1 MFLCVCAC
9 VHASERGSA
18 CVCVC
23 LCACVRDGW
32 NDLCLGEF
40 VIKFSRV
47 VCFYV
52 SVTNRKWNYMFAH
65 RTSFT
70 SVHKLLRN
78 SYELRD

>member
-1 MFLCVCAC
+1 MQTCKVETMFR
-9 VHASERGSA
+9 S

-32 NDLCLGEF
+32 NDLCLCEF
-40 VIKFSRV
+40 VIKFNRV

-65 RTSFT
+65 RDSFT
-70 SVHKLLRN
+70 SVHKLLWS
-78 SYELRD
+78 SYERRD